1 MDNVLIVDSDQ
12 ATLDK
17 VTKGFKDL
25 HHFEILTATDG
36 EAALN
41 YLNKNKVA
49 VFVTALDLPKLHGI
63 ELLAYM
69 TRKRPDTPCIVMIDP
84 KTPKPWFQDRSGHEN
99 VLYYIQKP
107 FQFGNLA
114 SAIFVGQNLK
124 DEGLSRKGITLRNF
138 LPLIEIS
145 RRTCRLDISSGG
157 QKQGYLYFDHGVL
170 LNAHCEHLTG
180 EPAAREMTQWNRV
193 SITLSELPKEQRR
206 KVIKTELMEIAG
218 ALWGKPSTS
227 GGRDRTKE
235 PKSRPAPSNGV
246 SRLQAALNR
255 YVNILRTVKG
265 YTGICIL
272 SPDGKVLAAH
282 TVNEN
287 VDFKA
292 FAPAFNQ
299 MLSACQQRTVQK
311 GFEKCTA
318 LTVHTEKGLILLMA
332 SDVMKEGNFR
342 FMVLMECTGNS
353 YFMQVQLG
361 KLIPGILA
369 ER

>member
-1 MDNVLIVDSDQ
+1 MDKVLIVDNDPDN
-12 ATLDK
+12 LDK
-17 VTKGFKDL
+17 IKKGFRDL
-25 HHFEILTATDG
+25 HHFEIITAADG
-36 EAALN
+36 ETALSV
-41 YLNKNKVA
+41 LNKNKVA
-49 VFVTALDLPKLHGI
+49 VFVTAVDLPKIQGI
-63 ELLAYM
+63 DLIAFM
-69 TRKRPDTPCIVMIDP
+69 TRKRPDTPCIVMMEP
-84 KTPKPWFQDRSGHEN
+84 NTPKPWFRDRTGHEN
-99 VLYYIQKP
+99 VLYYLQKP

-157 QKQGYLYFDHGVL
+157 QKQGYLYFDRGVL

-180 EPAAREMTQWNRV
+180 EPAAREMTQWSRV
-193 SITLSELPKEQRR
+193 SITLSELPKEQ
-206 KVIKTELMEIAG
+206 KKKAIKTELMEISG
-218 ALWGKPSTS
+218 ALWGKPATS
-227 GGRDRTKE
+227 GGGDRTKA
-235 PKSRPAPSNGV
+235 PKSRTAPSNGV
-246 SRLQAALNR
+246 SKLQAALNR

-265 YTGICIL
+265 YRGICIL
-272 SPDGKVLAAH
+272 SPDGKVLAEH
-282 TVNEN
+282 TGNDS

-342 FMVLMECTGNS
+342 FLVLMECSGNS
-353 YFMQVQLG
+353 YFMQVQLA